1 MRKRKVRN
9 IILKTVAYIMGFL
22 FLYSICAM
30 DSETYF
36 FYIMSIVTGTWLA
49 LFGYANGV
57 FEEGAEYDT

>member
-1 MRKRKVRN
+1 
-9 IILKTVAYIMGFL
+9 MGFL